1 MSIQIDWQQLTEDAE
16 VIEKRLKEFLD
27 EQFQRI
33 DLPPFIQ
40 SLSVSS
46 FKLGSIPPE
55 ITIRHI
61 SDPFPE
67 FYDEDDSDTDIDST
81 VPSSKNTTPTP
92 RAHSISKDPSKGL
105 IASRLVSPVSE
116 IPTKPFGRTSN
127 PSGSLN
133 YFPHSRGTQ
142 PNDPS
147 TTAAADSFV
156 SQIIDEQDNS
166 ETSDNSE
173 SIGHESFEDLGLGEE
188 YSPLDAQMFVEFRY
202 AGDTQLGIAATLL
215 VNYPAPGFI
224 SLPLEFKIT
233 GIEIHSLA
241 VIAYLKK
248 RVHLSILCDIDGNDQ
263 MSSDDVKVIKQ
274 LNMESKI
281 GDHGENGAVLR
292 NVSKVEQFILEQLRR
307 VLRDEL
313 VWPGW
318 ITLEL

>member
-1 MSIQIDWQQLTEDAE
+1 MSIQIDWQRLIEDAE
-16 VIEKRLKEFLD
+16 VVENRLKEFLD

-46 FKLGSIPPE
+46 FKLGGIPPE

-67 FYDEDDSDTDIDST
+67 FYEEEEDSDTDGETTSH
-81 VPSSKNTTPTP
+81 SSKNTTPTP
-92 RAHSISKDPSKGL
+92 KGHGSLKDPSKRL
-105 IASRLVSPVSE
+105 RASRLMSPVSE
-116 IPTKPFGRTSN
+116 IPTKPFGRTST

-133 YFPHSRGTQ
+133 YFPHNHGSQ
-142 PNDPS
+142 PNELS
-147 TTAAADSFV
+147 TAANDI
-156 SQIIDEQDNS
+156 SQIIDEQDGF
-166 ETSDNSE
+166 EPAENSE
-173 SIGHESFEDLGLGEE
+173 SIEQESFEDLGLDET
-188 YSPLDAQMFVEFRY
+188 YSPLDAQMFVELRY
-202 AGDTQLGIAATLL
+202 AGDTQLGVAATLL

-233 GIEIHSLA
+233 GLEIHSLA
-241 VIAYLKK
+241 VIAYIKK

-263 MSSDDVKVIKQ
+263 MSSDDVKVITQ